1 MRSWSGV
8 AGACLVAL
16 ALTASACTA
25 QATPDVDDP
34 SVDAGALPREPVA
47 TPVQIL
53 AMNDLHGRI
62 APPPDDE
69 AVAVVDDGPGPDGLP
84 GTADD
89 GTAVLGGAAHLAAT
103 IQRVRAGFAGPEE
116 DSLLV
121 AAGDLVGASTW
132 ASATF
137 ADEPTIEVLDAL
149 GLVASAAGN
158 HEFDSGQDE
167 LFRLSGA
174 TDGTY
179 LDDVGACDDADTA
192 GGTCF
197 RDSTGERFEG
207 AGFPYLA
214 ANVVDR
220 ESGEPALPPYDV
232 VTTSTG
238 ARIGFIGVV
247 TTDTELF
254 VRPSGLS
261 GLVVEEPVAAANRYA
276 SELQERGIEAIVL
289 LAHEGGRQGAGGRLD
304 SCAGELADSPMGQ
317 LNAALSPAVDAVVGG
332 HTHSPYT
339 CLLPDP
345 AGQPRPVTQALT
357 YGRSLTD
364 LRFVVR
370 PDGDV
375 DRSSVTVAAVPV
387 TREAADQRIAAIVD
401 DWVQRAEAGGNRPVG
416 TLVDDVR
423 EERRPDSPLGVLV
436 ADALLAAVRGP
447 EFGDPVLAFMNHGML
462 RSDLVRGSSAP
473 GDPEGVV
480 TRREVFRTMPMRFPV
495 EVVTVSGA
503 DIRAALEQQFI
514 GEPALLL
521 SSSSGLSY
529 RYDPAR
535 PAGDRV
541 DPCSLVLAGARI
553 DPAGSYRVAMTAYLR
568 EGGDGYGSLAGGADL
583 VSHTTDTDAL
593 AAHLTATSPVGPPA
607 SGAVPTAERLA
618 C

>member
-8 AGACLVAL
+8 TGACLVTL
-16 ALTASACTA
+16 ALTAAACTGG
-25 QATPDVDDP
+25 QTSVHEDP
-34 SVDAGALPREPVA
+34 VVEAAAPREPVA

-103 IQRVRAGFAGPEE
+103 VQRVRADFGGPEE

-121 AAGDLVGASTW
+121 SAGDLVGASIW
-132 ASATF
+132 ASATY

-179 LDDVGACDDADTA
+179 LDDVGACDDVGTA
-192 GGTCF
+192 GGSCF
-197 RDSTGERFEG
+197 RNSAGERFAG

-220 ESGEPALPPYDV
+220 DSGRPALPPYEV

-254 VRPSGLS
+254 VRPSGLT
-261 GLVVEEPVAAANRYA
+261 GLEVEEPVAAANRYV
-276 SELQERGIEAIVL
+276 SELQERGVEAIVL
-289 LAHEGGRQGAGGRLD
+289 LAHEGGRQRPGGRLD
-304 SCAGELADSPMGQ
+304 SCAGDLAGSPMGE
-317 LNAALSPAVDAVVGG
+317 LNAGLSPAVDAVVGG

-345 AGQPRPVTQALT
+345 AGQLRPVTQALT
-357 YGRSLTD
+357 SGRSLTD

-370 PDGDV
+370 SDGDV
-375 DRSSVTVAAVPV
+375 DRSSVTVTAVPV
-387 TREAADQRIAAIVD
+387 TREAEDERIAGVVD
-401 DWVQRAEAGGNRPVG
+401 HWVQRAAARGDRPVA
-416 TLVDDVR
+416 TLVEDVR
-423 EERRPDSPLGVLV
+423 EERAPDGPLGVLV

-462 RSDLVRGSSAP
+462 RSDLLRESSGP
-473 GDPEGVV
+473 GDPDGAV
-480 TRREVFRTMPMRFPV
+480 TQREVFRVMPMRFPV

-503 DIRAALEQQFI
+503 DIRATLEQQFT
-514 GEPALLL
+514 GAPALRL
-521 SSSSGLSY
+521 STSQGLSY

-541 DPCSLVLAGARI
+541 DPCSLTLDGARI

-568 EGGDGYGSLAGGADL
+568 EGGDGYTFFADGTDLA
-583 VSHTTDTDAL
+583 SHTTGTDAL
-593 AAHLTATSPVGPPA
+593 AAHLAAASPVNAPA
-607 SGAVPTAERLA
+607 GGALPTAERLS

>member
-8 AGACLVAL
+8 AGACLVTL
-16 ALTASACTA
+16 ALTAAACTGG
-25 QATPDVDDP
+25 QT
-34 SVDAGALPREPVA
+34 SVHEDAVVEAAAPREPVA

-103 IQRVRAGFAGPEE
+103 VQRVRADFGGPAE

-121 AAGDLVGASTW
+121 SAGDLVGASTW
-132 ASATF
+132 ASATY

-179 LDDVGACDDADTA
+179 LDDVGACDAVGTV

-197 RDSTGERFEG
+197 RNSAGERFEG

-220 ESGEPALPPYDV
+220 ESGAPALPPYEI

-238 ARIGFIGVV
+238 MQIGFIGVV

-254 VRPSGLS
+254 VRPSGLT
-261 GLVVEEPVAAANRYA
+261 GLAVEEPVAAANRYV
-276 SELQERGIEAIVL
+276 SELQERGVEAIVL
-289 LAHEGGRQGAGGRLD
+289 LAHEGGRQGPGGRLD
-304 SCAGELADSPMGQ
+304 SCAGELAGTPMGE

-332 HTHSPYT
+332 HTHTPYT

-345 AGQPRPVTQALT
+345 DGELRPVTQALT

-387 TREAADQRIAAIVD
+387 TREAEDERVAAIVD
-401 DWVQRAEAGGNRPVG
+401 HWVQRAAASGDRPVG
-416 TLVDDVR
+416 TLVEDVR
-423 EERRPDSPLGVLV
+423 EERAPDGPLGVLV

-462 RSDLVRGSSAP
+462 RSDLLRGSSGP

-480 TRREVFRTMPMRFPV
+480 TQREVFRTMPMRFPV

-514 GEPALLL
+514 GAPALLL
-521 SSSSGLSY
+521 STSQGLAY

-541 DPCSLVLAGARI
+541 DPCSLTLLGSRI

-568 EGGDGYGSLAGGADL
+568 EGGDGYTSFADGADL
-583 VSHTTDTDAL
+583 VSHTTGTDAL
-593 AAHLTATSPVGPPA
+593 AAHLAATSPVGPPA
-607 SGAVPTAERLA
+607 GGAVPTAERLS